1 MTDTPK
7 PDRAPVIRAY
17 ITDRTLGIVEFRRE
31 GAVLET
37 MKVTDVGDDILDC
50 LAIEGAIR
58 LRLAG
63 ASIKDILSG
72 DAVPLRE
79 PPAVKVS
86 APKERKP
93 TQLMVAI
100 AAVKEA
106 ELLRA
111 ARQNGAKPTKTEI
124 EDIKARALTWARGLS
139 AEQHAT
145 LGKNVHVKAE
155 LAKLTG
161 VAKSLDDMLAPPVEN
176 EAPSDTVDDT
186 DLPVAA
192 E

>member
-72 DAVPLRE
+72 D
-79 PPAVKVS
+79 AVKVS

-161 VAKSLDDMLAPPVEN
+161 VAKSLDEMLAPPVEK